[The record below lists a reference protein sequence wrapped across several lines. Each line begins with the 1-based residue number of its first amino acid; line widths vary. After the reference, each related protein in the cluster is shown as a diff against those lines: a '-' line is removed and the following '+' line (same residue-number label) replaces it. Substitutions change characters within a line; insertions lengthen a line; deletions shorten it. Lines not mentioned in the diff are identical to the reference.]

1 MRYAAPVSVLA
12 LATAALAQ
20 DQIVHVGTDGSG
32 NKILGFTP
40 QSITASQGSVV
51 TFVFDAPGSM
61 HNVAQSSFATPC
73 EPVQNGFN
81 SGFTPGPAASGDT
94 PATWNLT
101 ITDVSKPI
109 WFYCAQTT
117 GGTTHCTN
125 GMVGAINAPAPGA
138 TNDVSHFVALA
149 SSATAVGTPSPALAG
164 VEASASAFPTAISSS
179 GANSQTAVG
188 SSGATSQTAP
198 SSGGSSTNSAAAT
211 SGTSASSGS
220 GSAGSS
226 STASQSAS
234 TTGTTNNAAVGG
246 VVERSG
252 LVWAVAAAFG
262 VALL

>member
-32 NKILGFTP
+32 NRILGFTP

-81 SGFTPGPAASGDT
+81 SGFTPGPAASGDV
-94 PATWNLT
+94 PASWNLT

-164 VEASASAFPTAISSS
+164 VEASASAFPTA
-179 GANSQTAVG
+179 VG

-198 SSGGSSTNSAAAT
+198 SSGGSSTSGAASTNSAAAT

-234 TTGTTNNAAVGG
+234 TTGTTKNAAVGG